1 MIKLDRKAEKQLHK
15 GIRMHSKQIRKILQ
29 ANNPIEEESI
39 FLIRDLL
46 KDAFGY
52 GEDALSSQTKIC
64 GKRADITVH
73 YSLGD
78 IVCEGKR
85 YNAQKSLLDESAKKQ
100 LYRYCSCS
108 KCEWGIL
115 TDGIRWEFYWFPLK
129 QKEGKKFAGVD
140 FVDLK
145 DKISLKYCKR
155 FNIFHA
161 DVKNRQHYVKTQE
174 MISAENI
181 RVWLREEKVF
191 NVLCGVIKNKLH
203 KKTAEINELKPL
215 IYKHFADIL
224 PLPKNRNNPY
234 DPLKKK
240 QRKSRK
246 IIVSAD
252 IENKME
258 NKQ

>member
-1 MIKLDRKAEKQLHK
+1 
-15 GIRMHSKQIRKILQ
+15 
-29 ANNPIEEESI
+29 
-39 FLIRDLL
+39 
-46 KDAFGY
+46 
-52 GEDALSSQTKIC
+52 
-64 GKRADITVH
+64 
-73 YSLGD
+73 
-78 IVCEGKR
+78 
-85 YNAQKSLLDESAKKQ
+85 
-100 LYRYCSCS
+100 
-108 KCEWGIL
+108 
-115 TDGIRWEFYWFPLK
+115 
-129 QKEGKKFAGVD
+129 
-140 FVDLK
+140 
-145 DKISLKYCKR
+145 
-155 FNIFHA
+155 
-161 DVKNRQHYVKTQE
+161 